1 MDKILQTLK
10 FNFHGIE
17 VPVEVRQSP
26 KGKYIWFN
34 EKTKAYK
41 KAFGRSLKRQ
51 LLNYTKQRAKAKA
64 LLLINCK
71 FRNLLWENEI
81 TLDEWGED
89 DTPCVYWIDENPAD
103 EDEDEDDE

>member
-1 MDKILQTLK
+1 MDTIIETMH

-26 KGKYIWFN
+26 KGKYVFFN

-64 LLLINCK
+64 LLLINCR
-71 FRNLLWENEI
+71 FRNLLWEQQI
-81 TLDEWGED
+81 VLDEDMGD
-89 DTPCVYWIDENPAD
+89 DTPCVYWME
-103 EDEDEDDE
+103 

>member
-1 MDKILQTLK
+1 MT

-26 KGKYIWFN
+26 KGKYVFFN

-64 LLLINCK
+64 LLLINCR
-71 FRNLLWENEI
+71 FRNLLWENKI
-81 TLDEWGED
+81 ILDEDMGD
-89 DTPCVYWIDENPAD
+89 DTPCVYWME
-103 EDEDEDDE
+103 

>member
-34 EKTKAYK
+34 EKTKQYK
-41 KAFGRSLKRQ
+41 AAFGRSHKRQ
-51 LLNYTKQRAKAKA
+51 LLTHNKQRAKAKA
-64 LLLINCK
+64 LLLINCR
-71 FRNLLWENEI
+71 FRNLLWENKI
-81 TLDEWGED
+81 ILDEDMGD
-89 DTPCVYWIDENPAD
+89 DTPCVYWME
-103 EDEDEDDE
+103 

>member
-1 MDKILQTLK
+1 MDKVLQTLT

-41 KAFGRSLKRQ
+41 KAFVRSLKRH
-51 LLNYTKQRAKAKA
+51 LITHNSRRAKAKA
-64 LLLINCK
+64 LLLINCR
-71 FRNLLWENEI
+71 FRNLLWENKI
-81 TLDEWGED
+81 MLTDDNMGD
-89 DTPCVYWIDENPAD
+89 DTPCVYWME
-103 EDEDEDDE
+103 